1 MALLV
6 AYRSLLVKCRAP
18 CTDHLR
24 SSETFLVECRALLV
38 ECMALLIAYR
48 AFLVKCR
55 APYTDHQRSADMGE
69 GNLIHL
75 KGYQTISYGII
86 NTTCI

>member
-1 MALLV
+1 LVECMALLV
-6 AYRSLLVKCRAP
+6 AYRSLLVKYRAP

-48 AFLVKCR
+48 AFWVRRR
-55 APYTDHQRSADMGE
+55 APCTYHLRSADMGE

-75 KGYQTISYGII
+75 KRY
-86 NTTCI
+86 